1 MRLLSQIFHGRTTSD
16 FQIWKIGPV
25 LAAVPHAGRP
35 RPPSTSAASPHTRQH
50 PRRRPRHH
58 RLIVAANAMAMA
70 PTPDTARG
78 DESEK
83 WENPP
88 PAKLSR
94 PLSVPMGDVMLAKS
108 AAGH

>member
-1 MRLLSQIFHGRTTSD
+1 MPLLSHIFYGRATSD

-35 RPPSTSAASPHTRQH
+35 WPPSTSTASPHTRRH

-58 RLIVAANAMAMA
+58 RLIVLANAMAMA
-70 PTPDTARG
+70 PKPDTARG

-94 PLSVPMGDVMLAKS
+94 PLSVPMGNVMLAKS